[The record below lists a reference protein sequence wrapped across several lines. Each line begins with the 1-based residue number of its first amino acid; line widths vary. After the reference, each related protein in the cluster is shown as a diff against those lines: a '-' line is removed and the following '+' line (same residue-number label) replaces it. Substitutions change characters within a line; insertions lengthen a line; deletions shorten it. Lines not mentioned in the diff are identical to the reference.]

1 MLDLCKEFGWEDRL
15 RALWA
20 ETELETE
27 RSGGGEKVD
36 KPRERR
42 SEGEKGGWAG
52 L

>member
-36 KPRERR
+36 NQENEEAKERK
-42 SEGEKGGWAG
+42 EDGQV
-52 L
+52 